1 MMLTRMRKY
10 VSEFIFLIADIRTIL
25 VRSPDSIPSG
35 NEPKPGPLALAA
47 DARVICPAAR
57 SEVFDFAVQ
66 DIRSIV

>member
-35 NEPKPGPLALAA
+35 NGPKPGPLGLGGCRE
-47 DARVICPAAR
+47 DHMPCSSQRGI
-57 SEVFDFAVQ
+57 
-66 DIRSIV
+66 